1 MRRTSGLQSWLPG
14 NRFPAPQQ
22 LTGGCAVIVLAVFG
36 GIILV
41 LLAVAGWCDYRARA
55 RGTRFRLTGKDA
67 YQNRGGRPDA
77 RRPDAWRQ
85 PARRGGPEQTRPEAV
100 DSVVA

>member
-1 MRRTSGLQSWLPG
+1 
-14 NRFPAPQQ
+14 
-22 LTGGCAVIVLAVFG
+22 VIVLAVFG

-67 YQNRGGRPDA
+67 YQNRVDAQMRADPMLGGSPQDWAAPRKRDPK
-77 RRPDAWRQ
+77 P
-85 PARRGGPEQTRPEAV
+85 
-100 DSVVA
+100 